1 MAINFETYAEKKTT
15 LLGNISAAVKDN
27 DPEAITTAL
36 DQWAEYTAEIVT
48 MEAKGVI
55 SSNDSAILAARGK
68 RTLTSAETE
77 YYTKVMAAMRSGNPK
92 AEIAKIEEAFPET
105 IIDTVLDD
113 IEQAHPLLGAI
124 DIINTTA
131 LTKWIINT
139 KGVQTAIWGK
149 IGSAITEELEGSID
163 VVTLGMAKLSAFF
176 YVEQDMLDLG
186 PVWVDRYIRAIL
198 TDALAVGLE
207 AGFVSGTGKDMP
219 IGMDRDIEGGTNGE
233 GEYGRKTPIS
243 ITNFSPASYG
253 DLIARMTL
261 IEYGEGE
268 TPRYRKVDGLILVVN
283 PLDYFRLVLP
293 ATTIQTPDGRY
304 VNDVLPYPTKIIQ
317 SAAIEQGL
325 AILGMG
331 KRYFAGVGTGKGGKL
346 EYSDEFKF
354 LDDMRTYKIKMHATA
369 KPMDNNSF
377 LLLDISGLMQ
387 GYYTI
392 NTTGDPLTNVT
403 VAPEAQSTEIYG
415 AQVSHLQG
423 SDVRVEGNKIK
434 GTLHYVDDGS
444 QAATWGAGNFLV
456 VKFSNIDPAATSVRV
471 GLAPSAG
478 SGLME
483 LLGDPDM
490 NAQLKISDKKKQKLK
505 IITSNGFRTNVQT
518 YDLSGLTCETE

>member
-1 MAINFETYAEKKTT
+1 MAINFEAYAEKKTT
-15 LLGNISAAVKDN
+15 LLGNISAAVKEN
-27 DPEAITTAL
+27 DADGISKAL
-36 DQWAEYTAEIVT
+36 DEWASYTAEIVT
-48 MEAKGVI
+48 LEAKGII
-55 SSNDSAILAARGK
+55 SSNDNNILAARGK
-68 RTLTSAETE
+68 RPLTSAENA
-77 YYTKVMAAMRSGNPK
+77 YYTKLIAAMKSSNPK

-113 IEQAHPLLGAI
+113 IEQSHPLLGAI
-124 DIINTTA
+124 GIINTTV

-139 KGVQTAIWGK
+139 KGVQTAVWGK
-149 IGSAITEELEGSID
+149 LGSAITEELEGSID
-163 VVTLGMAKLSAFF
+163 VLTLGMYKLSAFM
-176 YVEQDMLDLG
+176 YIEKDMLDLG
-186 PVWVDRYIRAIL
+186 PVWVDRYIRAML
-198 TDALAVGLE
+198 TDASATGLE

-219 IGMDRDIEGGTNGE
+219 IGMDRDLDGGTNGE
-233 GEYGRKTPIS
+233 GEYSKKDPI
-243 ITNFSPASYG
+243 TVTTFSPQAYG
-253 DLIARMTL
+253 DLIARMSL

-268 TPRYRKVDGLILVVN
+268 VPRYRDVDGLILVVN

-304 VNDVLPYPTKIIQ
+304 VNDVLPYPTRIIR
-317 SAAIEQGL
+317 SAAMTQGQ
-325 AILGMG
+325 AILGIG
-331 KRYFAGVGTGKGGKL
+331 KRYFAGVGTGKNGKI

-369 KPMDNNSF
+369 RPMDNNSF

-392 NTTGDPLTNVT
+392 NTTGDPLQNVT
-403 VAPEAQSTEIYG
+403 VAPEEQSKEVYG
-415 AQVSHLQG
+415 ALVSHLQG

-444 QAATWGAGNFLV
+444 QAAAWGAGNFLV
-456 VKFSNIDPAATSVRV
+456 VKFSNIDPGATSVRV
-471 GLAPSAG
+471 GLQPSAG

-490 NAQLKISDKKKQKLK
+490 NAQLKITNKKQQKLK
-505 IITSNGFRTNVQT
+505 VISSNGFRTNVQT
-518 YDLSGLTCETE
+518 FDLSGLTLETE